1 MPLSERDIDLL
12 SAYLDDAL
20 TESERAEFLQALAQS
35 PELQRELADWQ
46 AMRRALAAMP
56 TLRAP
61 RDFTL
66 TPAQVRPTRVLTAVW
81 RVLSAAAAVV
91 LLVGVA
97 AVFVRQQQLEG
108 EAIAQLATPLA
119 SPTATWTQ
127 ESIARDRQ
135 ATLVSEVAGGVPT
148 ATVSAPIAV
157 LLPPTLEAT
166 AAVMLESTSIAIVP
180 TPMAQREPSEEATA
194 VVVLESTSMAV
205 VPMVGIG
212 APSGVEAFTLKDD
225 DAQAIAVAPT
235 STAQREPSEEAT
247 AVVVLESTSIAIVPV
262 VGTGAPSGV
271 EAFTLKDDD
280 AQEGM
285 PPLIEQRG
293 FFAEADD
300 TPAVAAFAP
309 TAATQDAPRTLGD
322 LLEVL
327 WQLLLRAL
335 AAWLRG

>member
-119 SPTATWTQ
+119 SPTATWAQ

-157 LLPPTLEAT
+157 PLPPTLEAT
-166 AAVMLESTSIAIVP
+166 AVVMLESTSIAIVP

-194 VVVLESTSMAV
+194 VLESTSMAV

-225 DAQAIAVAPT
+225 DAQ
-235 STAQREPSEEAT
+235 
-247 AVVVLESTSIAIVPV
+247 
-262 VGTGAPSGV
+262 
-271 EAFTLKDDD
+271 D
-280 AQEGM
+280 GM